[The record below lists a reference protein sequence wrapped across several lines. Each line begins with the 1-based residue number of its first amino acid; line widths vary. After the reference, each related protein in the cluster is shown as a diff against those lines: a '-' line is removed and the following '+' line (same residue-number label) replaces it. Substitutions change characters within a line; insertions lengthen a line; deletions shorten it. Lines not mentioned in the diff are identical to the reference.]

1 MFSSNSIGV
10 SSHKNEYAAGVR
22 IGNWVEEQFGR
33 EAEGAADSLKAF
45 MAAQEAAA
53 IAASSTVG
61 RAARADPKQPVDG
74 TMLFSHGPEFGGKY
88 QASSYALHFTDPA
101 SRVYGADSGD
111 RVHKSFFWG
120 NKHIDLRHAPKVE
133 PNPRMALMASKAPEW
148 NASKAQLQPYDAG
161 MYTSTAKGAWGKG
174 C

>member
-1 MFSSNSIGV
+1 MGGTAHSRSL
-10 SSHKNEYAAGVR
+10 APCWAG
-22 IGNWVEEQFGR
+22 
-33 EAEGAADSLKAF
+33 
-45 MAAQEAAA
+45 
-53 IAASSTVG
+53 
-61 RAARADPKQPVDG
+61 
-74 TMLFSHGPEFGGKY
+74 
-88 QASSYALHFTDPA
+88 
-101 SRVYGADSGD
+101 
-111 RVHKSFFWG
+111 G